1 MAIDEYGRNGEEQ
14 AGAAGAE
21 AAQLALD
28 PADEQLPWLASDD
41 DYEDRGVDT
50 GRIIAFALIGF
61 VALGLLLGGGW
72 WWLNRSGGD
81 PALVADGSTIEAPEG
96 PVKTRPD
103 DPGGKVFAG
112 TGDTSFAVGQGQ
124 TREGVLASD
133 VEPRPSID
141 AATVENTQI
150 DAAVAPT
157 GGGVGVQVG
166 AYSNRASAEQGWATL
181 VRHHSALSGLPHRV
195 IEGQADIGRVFRLQ
209 AIAHD
214 RAAAD
219 ALCAA
224 IRNGGGSC
232 QVKP

>member
-1 MAIDEYGRNGEEQ
+1 MGIDDNNGHGE
-14 AGAAGAE
+14 
-21 AAQLALD
+21 LALD
-28 PADEQLPWLASDD
+28 PGDEQLPWLESDD
-41 DYEDRGVDT
+41 EFEAQGVDT
-50 GRIIAFALIGF
+50 ARIIAFALIGL
-61 VALGLLLGGGW
+61 VLVGAVVGGIW
-72 WWLNRSGGD
+72 WFSQDRGD
-81 PALVADGSTIEAPEG
+81 PALVADGSTIEAPEA

-103 DPGGKVFAG
+103 DPGGKTFAG

-124 TREGVLASD
+124 SREGVLASD

-141 AATVENTQI
+141 AATVETAQ
-150 DAAVAPT
+150 AAADSAPS

-166 AYSNRASAEQGWATL
+166 AYSNRSSAEQGWNTL
-181 VRHHSALSGLPHRV
+181 VRHHSALSGVPHRV
-195 IEGQADIGRVFRLQ
+195 VEGQADIGRVFRLQ
-209 AIAHD
+209 AVARD